1 MRTVTLPVVVLAA
14 VMHLGLQTVKPTD
27 APPITGLDHIPIAV
41 NDLEQAAARYR
52 ALGFALKPGRPHAN
66 GIRNQH
72 VKFPD
77 GTELELITAPEARDA
92 LTTKYRRHLAQG
104 DGPAFLA
111 FYTESPSQVAARLAA
126 LEIPHITSGPTVDV
140 NDGNPLD
147 YMFFGPRNKSPTD
160 RPEHFAHANTADSLI
175 GVWLSVGER
184 SPEERMLE
192 RFGVTVRDEE
202 RDAPG
207 TYLKIRVATLPEGE
221 VLLFHE
227 PARQQRRIAG
237 ATVRVR
243 NLAAARR
250 ILERDPRVRDVLVA
264 KRGASSIFLPPSVT
278 HGLWLELRQVTR

>member
-1 MRTVTLPVVVLAA
+1 MRAVPMPVIVLAA
-14 VMHLGLQTVKPTD
+14 VIHLGLQPARPAN

-41 NDLEQAAARYR
+41 NDLEQASAHYR

-92 LTTKYRRHLAQG
+92 LTTKYRNQLAKG

-111 FYTESPSQVAARLAA
+111 LYTESPAQVAEHLTA
-126 LEIPHITSGPTVDV
+126 LDIAHRTSGATVDV
-140 NDGNPLD
+140 DDGNPLD

-175 GVWLSVGER
+175 GVWLSVGDR
-184 SPEERMLE
+184 SAEERMLE
-192 RFGVTVRDEE
+192 RLGVTLRDEE

-207 TYLKIRVATLPEGE
+207 TYLKIRVAPLPEGE
-221 VLLFHE
+221 ILLM
-227 PARQQRRIAG
+227 QQAAAPERRIVG

-243 NLAAARR
+243 DLAAARR
-250 ILERDPRVRDVLVA
+250 IVERDPRVRDVLVA

-278 HGLWLELRQVTR
+278 HGLWLELRQVAR